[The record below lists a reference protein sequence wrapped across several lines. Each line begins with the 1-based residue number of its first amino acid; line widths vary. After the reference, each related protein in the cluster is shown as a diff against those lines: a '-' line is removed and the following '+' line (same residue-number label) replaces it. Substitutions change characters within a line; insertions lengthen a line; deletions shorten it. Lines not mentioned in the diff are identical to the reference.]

1 MNIVETVAPVPID
14 DLKKYFADKET
25 FYLIDYTNSQ
35 LKGSKLLTYL
45 SNLEIPCD
53 IKFNSFDEVKEL
65 LKEYLTFTMIVDIP
79 SLESIMINVLAE
91 HRFGAKQY
99 ESFIKENIE
108 AIEKWSSKIDSCT
121 LYNMYMIDEFK
132 PFVENYELNE
142 TNSTEGIN
150 FVSLLKHPECYVLY
164 ESINENN
171 LKFYK
176 SYFTEYMF
184 KGKNLYS
191 FWANNNNPMFL
202 LTFGIAENLFTS
214 NEYIEAQKN
223 TIKELTNAAS
233 I

>member
-1 MNIVETVAPVPID
+1 MNFVDTVAPVPID

-35 LKGSKLLTYL
+35 LKGTKLLTYL

-53 IKFNSFDEVKEL
+53 IKFNDFTEVQEL
-65 LKEYLTFTMIVDIP
+65 LKEYLSFTMIVDIP
-79 SLESIMINVLAE
+79 SLEMIMINVLAE
-91 HRFGAKQY
+91 YRFGSKQY
-99 ESFIKENIE
+99 EQFINDNQES
-108 AIEKWSSKIDSCT
+108 IEKWINKIDSCT

-132 PFVENYELNE
+132 PFVEEYETDE
-142 TNSTEGIN
+142 TVSTEGIN
-150 FVSLLKHPECYVLY
+150 FVSLLKHPECFKLY
-164 ESINENN
+164 EGIDEDN

-191 FWANNNNPMFL
+191 FWANKNNPMFL
-202 LTFGIAENLFTS
+202 LTFGLAENIFTP
-214 NEYIEAQKN
+214 NEYVEAKKN
-223 TIKELTNAAS
+223 TIEELVNAAP